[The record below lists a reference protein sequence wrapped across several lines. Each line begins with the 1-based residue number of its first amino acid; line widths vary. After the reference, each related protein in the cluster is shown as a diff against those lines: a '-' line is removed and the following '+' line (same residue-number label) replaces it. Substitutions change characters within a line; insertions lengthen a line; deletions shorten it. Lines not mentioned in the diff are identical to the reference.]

1 MPEKALDTTRSLLDD
16 AVGPVFAAMLEE
28 ETGLDRYTLAHNFR
42 DRFGTSPHRYLV
54 GRRLERVRAEV
65 AHGASLADAAYPAG
79 FADQSHMRRH
89 FKARFGLTPG
99 RYAAL
104 SRSGDHAYQ
113 AK

>member
-1 MPEKALDTTRSLLDD
+1 
-16 AVGPVFAAMLEE
+16 MLEE
-28 ETGLDRYTLAHNFR
+28 ETGLDLYILARSFR

-54 GRRLERVRAEV
+54 GRRLERVRAEITRD
-65 AHGASLADAAYPAG
+65 ASLADAADAAG

-99 RYAAL
+99 RYVAL
-104 SRSGDHAYQ
+104 SRRGDHAYQ